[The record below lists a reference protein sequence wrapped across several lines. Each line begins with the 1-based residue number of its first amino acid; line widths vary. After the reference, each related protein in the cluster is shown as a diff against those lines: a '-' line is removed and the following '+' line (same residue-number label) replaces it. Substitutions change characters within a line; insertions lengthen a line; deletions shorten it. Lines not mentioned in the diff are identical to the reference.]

1 MDTNVIFSKKFNYI
15 TYVLM
20 ALGAIG
26 LVYGFLTDTHRTW
39 ANLLLNN
46 YYFLSLAIG
55 AAFFFSLQYITQ
67 SGWSA
72 MFRRI
77 PEALSLIHI

>member
-1 MDTNVIFSKKFNYI
+1 MDTNVIVTKKFNYI
-15 TYVLM
+15 TFVLM

-67 SGWSA
+67 SG
-72 MFRRI
+72 
-77 PEALSLIHI
+77 